1 MFRLPKT
8 RQQKEDTVAKF
19 SEKLGKAKSVVLTD
33 YKGLTMSQLSDI
45 RQKIAGLNG
54 EFTITKNNL
63 LKISLKDSNIDVDPK
78 LLEGPTAT
86 LFSYED
92 EISPIKVL
100 TKALKDFGIGSVKGG
115 LLDREELNA
124 SQIQKL
130 ALLPTKD
137 ELRGKVVGALG
148 GPLYGIVGVLQGNL
162 RNLVYAL
169 DQIRLRQLVDLK
181 GGE

>member
-1 MFRLPKT
+1 MPKT
-8 RQQKEDTVAKF
+8 RQQKIDTVANF
-19 SEKLGKAKSVVLTD
+19 SEKLGRAKSVVLAD

-45 RQKIAGLNG
+45 RQKIAGLDS

-63 LKISLKDSNIDVDPK
+63 LQISLKDSKIDADPK
-78 LLEGPTAT
+78 LLVGPTAT

-115 LLDREELNA
+115 FLDGEELSA
-124 SQIQKL
+124 QQVQKL
-130 ALLPTKD
+130 ASLPTKD
-137 ELRGKVVGALG
+137 ELLGKVVGALG
-148 GPLYGIVGVLQGNL
+148 SPLYGIVSVLQGNL
-162 RNLVYAL
+162 RNLVYTL
-169 DQIRLRQLVDLK
+169 DQIRLRQLADVK